1 MKLAVI
7 IVNYNVKHFL
17 EQCLISAIDAAKQL
31 PCEIYVVDNNSVDG
45 SIEMVRQRFP
55 SVTLIANNDNV
66 GFSKAN
72 NQAMRITN
80 AEYVLLLN
88 PDTVVEQDTFSKVVA
103 FMDQHPDAGGLGV
116 KMIDGKGKFLPESK
130 RGLPTPSVAFYKI
143 FGLSNLFPKS
153 KTFSKYHLGYLN
165 NDETHEI
172 EILSGAFMLM
182 RKTTLDKVGLLDED
196 FFMYGEDIDLSY
208 RIILGGYK
216 NYYYPD
222 TTIIHYKG
230 ESTKKSSVNY
240 VFVFYRAMII
250 FAKKHFSQKNAKL
263 FSFLINLAIYIRA
276 SWAIVL
282 QTAKKLWLYVFDAL
296 FLAVGLYGITL
307 QYGSISEIQFKL
319 EIVLPAIIVY
329 PIIWLITNWYS
340 GGYDQP
346 MSKRK
351 LLKGVFS
358 GTIILLIMYSLMPE
372 TLRFS
377 RAVVVLG
384 AFFGVA
390 YFWISRFVLSKV
402 LPKSFV
408 WKSNVKKRFLIV
420 ATEEENRRITTLLNK
435 TNIPVEKTIS
445 CYPSHTEKPSG
456 FVGNLVQWNELL
468 TVHKVDEIIFSAK
481 DLSPNTIMELMAIT
495 NKHNI
500 DFKIAPPESMY
511 LIGSNSIHNAGELYM
526 VEASSINQSQQKR
539 NKRLFDLGFSL
550 LILVFSPILMWLC
563 KKPIGL
569 IKNIVKVIFSQ
580 KTWIGFDTNMQ
591 KQQLIPVL
599 KPGVI
604 SVSISCNPDKIE
616 QINLL
621 YAKNYEV
628 STDWKLC
635 IKHFNCIGGQ

>member
-31 PCEIYVVDNNSVDG
+31 TCEIYVVDNNSVDG
-45 SIEMVRQRFP
+45 SVEMVSKRFP
-55 SVTLIANNDNV
+55 SVKLIANKDNV

-72 NQAMRITN
+72 NQAMRLTN

-88 PDTVVEQDTFSKVVA
+88 PDTVVEHDTLSKVVE
-103 FMDQHPDAGGLGV
+103 FMDNHPDAGGLGV

-130 RGLPTPSVAFYKI
+130 RGLPTPSVAFHKI

-153 KTFSKYHLGYLN
+153 KTFSKYHLGYLD
-165 NDETHEI
+165 NDKTHEI

-182 RKTTLDKVGLLDED
+182 RKAALDKVGLLDED

-216 NYYYPD
+216 NYYFPE

-230 ESTKKSSVNY
+230 ESTKKSSINY

-276 SWAIVL
+276 SWAILV
-282 QTAKKLWLYVFDAL
+282 QTAKKMWLYVFDGL
-296 FLAVGLYGITL
+296 LLAAGLYGITL
-307 QYGSISEIQFKL
+307 QYGNFADIHFKL

-358 GTIILLIMYSLMPE
+358 GTIILLILYSLMPE

-377 RAVVVLG
+377 RAVVLLG
-384 AFFGVA
+384 SVFGVG
-390 YFWISRFVLSKV
+390 YYWSSRYLFSWL

-408 WKSNVKKRFLIV
+408 WKSQVKKRFLIV
-420 ATEEENRRITTLLNK
+420 ATNEENKRITALLNQ
-435 TNIPVEKTIS
+435 TNIPVEKTIA
-445 CYPSHTEKPSG
+445 CYPSRTEKPVG
-456 FVGNLVQWNELL
+456 YVGNLVHWNELL

-481 DLSPNTIMELMAIT
+481 DLSPNTIMELMATT
-495 NKHNI
+495 NKNNI
-500 DFKIAPPESMY
+500 DYKIAPPESMY

-526 VEASSINQSQQKR
+526 VEANSINQTQQKR
-539 NKRLFDLGFSL
+539 NKRLFDIGFSFGL
-550 LILVFSPILMWLC
+550 LLLLPIVMWFS
-563 KKPIGL
+563 KKPFGL
-569 IKNIVKVIFSQ
+569 IKNTFKVLFNQ
-580 KTWIGFDTNMQ
+580 KTWVGFDVETQ
-591 KQQLIPVL
+591 KKQLVPKIKSGVIPV
-599 KPGVI
+599 
-604 SVSISCNPDKIE
+604 SITCKTEKIE

-628 STDWKLC
+628 STDWKHC
-635 IKHFNCIGGQ
+635 IKNFVHLGGE

>member
-17 EQCLISAIDAAKQL
+17 EQCLISALEAAKQL
-31 PCEIYVVDNNSVDG
+31 SCEIYVVDNNSVDG
-45 SIEMVRQRFP
+45 SVEMVKQRFP
-55 SVTLIANNDNV
+55 AVNLIANKENV

-72 NQAMRITN
+72 NQAMRITK

-88 PDTVVEQDTFSKVVA
+88 PDTVVEQDTFSKVVH
-103 FMDQHPDAGGLGV
+103 FMDEHPDAGGLGV

-130 RGLPTPSVAFYKI
+130 RGLPTPAVAFYKI

-165 NDETHEI
+165 NNQTHEI

-182 RKTTLDKVGLLDED
+182 RKAVLDKVGLLDED

-208 RIILGGYK
+208 RIILAGYK
-216 NYYYPD
+216 NYYYPE

-230 ESTKKSSVNY
+230 ESTKKSSINY

-263 FSFLINLAIYIRA
+263 FSLLINLAIYIRA
-276 SWAIVL
+276 SWAILV
-282 QTAKKLWLYVFDAL
+282 QTAKKLWLYIFDGL
-296 FLAVGLYGITL
+296 LLATGLYGITL
-307 QYGSISEIQFKL
+307 QYGNLANIQFKN
-319 EIVLPAIIVY
+319 EVVLPAIIVY
-329 PIIWLITNWYS
+329 PIIWLITNWYA

-358 GTIILLIMYSLMPE
+358 GTIILLIIYSLMPE

-377 RAVVVLG
+377 RAVVLLG
-384 AFFGVA
+384 SVFGVG
-390 YFWISRFVLSKV
+390 YYWSSRYLFSWL

-420 ATEEENRRITTLLNK
+420 ATTPENKRITALLNN
-435 TNIPVEKTIS
+435 TNIPVEKTIA
-445 CYPSHTEKPSG
+445 CYPSPSEKPSG
-456 FVGNLVQWNELL
+456 YVGNISQWNELL

-481 DLSPNTIMELMAIT
+481 DLSPNTIMELMATTIK
-495 NKHNI
+495 NNI
-500 DFKIAPPESMY
+500 DYKIAPPESMY

-526 VEASSINQSQQKR
+526 VEAHSINQTQQKR
-539 NKRLFDLGFSL
+539 NKRLFDLTFSL
-550 LILVFSPILMWLC
+550 GLLAVSPIVMWFC

-569 IKNIVKVIFSQ
+569 LKNLFQVIINK
-580 KTWIGFDTNMQ
+580 KTWIGFDLETQ
-591 KQQLIPVL
+591 KKQLVPNF
-599 KPGVI
+599 KSGVI
-604 SVSISCNPDKIE
+604 SVSISCETDKIE

-628 STDWKLC
+628 TTDWKLC
-635 IKHFNCIGGQ
+635 FQHFDYLGS

>member
-17 EQCLISAIDAAKQL
+17 EQCIISAIDAAKQL

-45 SIEMVRQRFP
+45 SVEMVRQRFP
-55 SVTLIANNDNV
+55 SVTLIANKDNV

-88 PDTVVEQDTFSKVVA
+88 PDTVVEQDTFTKVVD

-263 FSFLINLAIYIRA
+263 FSFLINVAIYIRA
-276 SWAIVL
+276 SWAILL
-282 QTAKKLWLYVFDAL
+282 QTAKKLWLYVFDGLLLAAGL
-296 FLAVGLYGITL
+296 FGIAQ
-307 QYGSISEIQFKL
+307 QYGSVSEIQFKL

-384 AFFGVA
+384 AFFGVG
-390 YFWISRFVLSKV
+390 YYWSSRYLFSWL

-408 WKSNVKKRFLIV
+408 WKSNVKKRFLLV
-420 ATEEENRRITTLLNK
+420 ANQAEINRITELLK
-435 TNIPVEKTIS
+435 STNIPVEKTIA
-445 CYPSHTEKPSG
+445 CYPSMDEKPDG
-456 FVGNLVQWNELL
+456 YVGNISQWNELL

-481 DLSPNTIMELMAIT
+481 NLSPNTIMELMASST
-495 NKHNI
+495 KNNI

-526 VEASSINQSQQKR
+526 VEANSINQTEQKR
-539 NKRLFDLGFSL
+539 NKRLFDLGFSAGCIAL
-550 LILVFSPILMWLC
+550 LPLVMWFVKHPL
-563 KKPIGL
+563 IF
-569 IKNIVKVIFSQ
+569 IKNCLSVLFGT
-580 KTWIGFDTNMQ
+580 KTWVGFDKNT
-591 KQQLIPVL
+591 QQLNKVPNI
-599 KPGVI
+599 KKGII
-604 SVSISCNPDKIE
+604 SVSITSDAEHLE

-621 YAKNYEV
+621 YAKNYEA

-635 IKHFNCIGGQ
+635 IKHFNYLGGQ

>member
-17 EQCLISAIDAAKQL
+17 EQCLISAMDAAKQL

-45 SIEMVRQRFP
+45 SVEMVKQRFP
-55 SVTLIANNDNV
+55 SIILIANKENV

-88 PDTVVEQDTFSKVVA
+88 PDTVVEQDTFIKVVD
-103 FMDQHPDAGGLGV
+103 FMDQNPDAGGLGV

-182 RKTTLDKVGLLDED
+182 RKSALDKVGLLDED

-276 SWAIVL
+276 SWAIIL
-282 QTAKKLWLYVFDAL
+282 QTAKKLWLYVFDSL
-296 FLAVGLYGITL
+296 LLAAGLYAITQ
-307 QYGSISEIQFKL
+307 QYGSISEINFKL

-377 RAVVVLG
+377 RAVVLLG
-384 AFFGVA
+384 SVFGVG
-390 YFWISRFVLSKV
+390 YYWSSRYIFSWLF
-402 LPKSFV
+402 PKSFV

-420 ATEEENRRITTLLNK
+420 ATDEENKRITTLLK
-435 TNIPVEKTIS
+435 QTNIPVEKTVA
-445 CYPSHTEKPSG
+445 CYPSPTEKPDG
-456 FVGNLVQWNELL
+456 YVGNLVQWNELL
-468 TVHKVDEIIFSAK
+468 IVHKVDEIIFSAK
-481 DLSPNTIMELMAIT
+481 DMSPNTIMELMAIT
-495 NKHNI
+495 NKQNI

-526 VEASSINQSQQKR
+526 VEANSINQTQQKR
-539 NKRLFDLGFSL
+539 NKRLFDIGFSTL
-550 LILVFSPILMWLC
+550 LLAFYPVLMWFC
-563 KKPIGL
+563 KRPLGL
-569 IKNIVKVIFSQ
+569 IKNILQVMFSK
-580 KTWIGFDTNMQ
+580 KTWVGFDTTMQ
-591 KQQLIPVL
+591 KKQLVPNF

-604 SVSISCNPDKIE
+604 PVSISCETGKIE

-628 STDWKLC
+628 STDWKHC
-635 IKHFNCIGGQ
+635 IEHFTDLGS

>member
-45 SIEMVRQRFP
+45 SVEMVRQRFT
-55 SVTLIANNDNV
+55 SVTLIANEDNV

-72 NQAMRITN
+72 NQAMLITN

-88 PDTVVEQDTFSKVVA
+88 PDTVVEQDTFTKVVD

-182 RKTTLDKVGLLDED
+182 RKAALDKVGLLDEA

-250 FAKKHFSQKNAKL
+250 FAEKHFSQKNAKL
-263 FSFLINLAIYIRA
+263 FSILINLAIYIRA
-276 SWAIVL
+276 SWAIIL
-282 QTAKKLWLYVFDAL
+282 QMAKKLWLYVFDGLLLAAGL
-296 FLAVGLYGITL
+296 FGIAQ

-377 RAVVVLG
+377 RAVVLLG
-384 AFFGVA
+384 AVFGVG
-390 YFWISRFVLSKV
+390 YYWSSRYLFSWL

-420 ATEEENRRITTLLNK
+420 ATNEENKRITTLLNQ

-445 CYPSHTEKPSG
+445 CYPSHTQKPSG
-456 FVGNLVQWNELL
+456 YVGNLVQWNELL

-526 VEASSINQSQQKR
+526 VEANSINQTQQKR
-539 NKRLFDLGFSL
+539 NKRLFDIGFSTL
-550 LILVFSPILMWLC
+550 LLAFYPVLMWFC
-563 KKPIGL
+563 KRPIGL
-569 IKNIVKVIFSQ
+569 FKNIFSVIFSK
-580 KTWIGFDTNMQ
+580 KTWVGFDIKMQ
-591 KQQLIPVL
+591 KQQLVPNF

-604 SVSISCNPDKIE
+604 PVSITCETEKVE

-621 YAKNYEV
+621 YAKNYGV
-628 STDWKLC
+628 STDWKHC
-635 IKHFNCIGGQ
+635 IKHFADLGG